1 MPYIVAALMAGV
13 LLVAEQHWRQRL
25 WFKVE
30 AAAWWILRI
39 AVEAAFALALTAA
52 LLNVPKQLIS
62 LNAIVLGVVAGLAAP
77 RAFGRTQVPIGER
90 NFNPINL
97 AYQRT
102 TQPLD
107 ELIDEGSAEA
117 QRRYVDE
124 VIRPAAKAGQLS
136 PTEIAEAFRQH
147 LGGRHLMGEVDRTRR
162 LAFIGEIL
170 EDTIPND
177 EKVAL
182 LVLKAWE
189 IGAYRAL
196 QDLLKPLPRR
206 RYGAIDTTRS
216 VLGRLGIKSSR

>member
-1 MPYIVAALMAGV
+1 VPYIVAALVAGV

-30 AAAWWILRI
+30 AAAWWTVRVV
-39 AVEAAFALALTAA
+39 VEGTFALVLAAA
-52 LLNVPKQLIS
+52 LLHVPKQLIS
-62 LNAIVLGVVAGLAAP
+62 LNAVVLGVVAGLAAP

-97 AYQRT
+97 AYQRI

-136 PTEIAEAFRQH
+136 PTEIADAFRQH
-147 LGGRHLMGEVDRTRR
+147 LGGRHLIGEVDRTKR
-162 LAFIGEIL
+162 LSFIKDIL
-170 EDTIPND
+170 EDTIPED
-177 EKVAL
+177 EKVAA

-189 IGAYRAL
+189 IGAYKAL

-206 RYGAIDTTRS
+206 RYGAIDTTRR
-216 VLGRLGIKSSR
+216 VLGRLGIGSS